1 MLIFKSTQV
10 AKFSS
15 NWNNGTNAGAFYWYL
30 NYATSTVSRSIGAR
44 LTIFMNLVLVY
55 LASWQNRTTKRR
67 IGRYKV
73 LEDLANY
80 ERRTS

>member
-15 NWNNGTNAGAFYWYL
+15 NWSNGTAAGAFNWNL
-30 NYATSTVSRSIGAR
+30 NNATSNVNQNIGTR